1 MKASRKNEAA
11 VILLLLLL
19 PLLWFAP
26 QALGGKTLLPADN
39 LFAFE
44 PWRSFAEQQGVARPY
59 NSLIS
64 DLILE
69 NYAWKSFILEA
80 LRAGDLAGV
89 LWSPRLFA
97 GMPFLAAGQHSGL
110 YPLSIL
116 FYILPLWRAYG
127 VFTWLQLGLAA
138 VNMYVFARVLG
149 LRRPAAIFSAIAFAF
164 SGFFIV
170 SVNFTM
176 IIAAAAWLPLILAL
190 IEVVVQKQARAG
202 RGPYSPVPYIATGAL
217 ALGISILAGHVEI
230 TYYTL
235 LVSGFYAA
243 WRLIGLWR
251 QVGDWRPA
259 LRLGLWLLLMV
270 MLGLGLGAVQ
280 FIPLY
285 ELVTQSFRE
294 GSASLQQVREWAWPS
309 RQIITFLLPDAFGNP
324 THHSYFDIWERA
336 WKPVTQNALG
346 QPLQRI
352 DWGVK
357 NYVEGG
363 NYLGLLT
370 LLLAVVAV
378 MTSLSRNRAFR
389 RFVKS
394 TTQPAEASIPE
405 QPNHR
410 GAITLFAVL
419 AVLSLLFAFGTPL
432 YAILYYGLP
441 GYSQLHSAFRWVFPY
456 TLSMAVLA
464 GYGLNILLAHGRWP
478 MAEHAVRNTQHAVR
492 STQYA
497 IRSTQYPVRILAWS
511 SLLAGISAVAAV
523 LISMAVPGPFVALGE
538 RLLASSDLARQF
550 GYADGAMAWSHQAWG
565 LARFGLMA
573 LLAGGALLLGTRGFG
588 DAGTRGR
595 GGMETRRHGDT
606 GTRGYGDTGTRGRGD
621 SGTRGH
627 GDSETRGRRDAETR
641 GRRDAGTRGHGDTE
655 TRGRGDTGTQGRGD
669 AGIWRHGDTGTRG
682 YGDTGTR
689 GRGDS
694 GTRRHGDS
702 ETRGRGDLPLS
713 PSPRLRVSPSPRLR
727 VSPSP
732 RLRVSPS
739 PRLPLSPSPR
749 LRVSPSPRLHV
760 SPSPRLPLSASLLA
774 LLVLDLWLF
783 GHGFNPAT
791 DPKLLEFKPPVI
803 EFLQS
808 RQDPEQPWRLTS
820 FDAPGEKVLNA
831 NSAMPYGLEDV
842 RGYDSIIP
850 KQYVAY
856 MERIQRQDD
865 LLYNR
870 IAPIYTQMDGQA
882 NYDALDSPLLN
893 LLGVRYVVTTHTIPN
908 PGYKLVYDAEVK
920 VYENRK
926 ALPRAFIVPEAV
938 AAADQDQ
945 ALDLLERLDPAQVV
959 VIEGITADEL
969 LPPASPQLREARIS
983 QRRNREVF
991 VDVNISDRGWLV
1003 LTDNHF
1009 EGWKAYLRPF
1019 GVEGEGITAE
1029 GESIEQQLTLYRA
1042 DGTFRAVY
1050 LPQAGQWT
1058 VRFVYSPR
1066 SFLLGLYAT
1075 FLASVTLLL
1084 LAGWWA
1090 WGRYYRDARSEVG
1103 TVAKNSAVQVVMS
1116 LLNKAIDFAFA
1127 MLRLRVLSPVGE
1139 GSYVFAIAF
1148 YGIFEIL
1155 TRFGLGTLVT
1165 RDVAIDRA
1173 RARSYLANTFVLR
1186 IGLWVLSLP
1195 AMAVVALFYRVALNQ
1210 LTAEEAQAIALFALA
1225 LLFANFSDAITAIF
1239 NAYEKMEYPAGI
1251 ATVIATAKVALGALV
1266 LLPPFNLGFV
1276 GLAGVSLMMNVVQM
1290 IWLGFVMEKQI
1301 FGTRFSFRDTRFLRE
1316 AWFPKHRLDL
1326 DLQRYMLRESGPL
1339 MINNLLAT
1347 VFWRVSQFVLRGAT
1361 NPAALG
1367 IFSAGVKW
1375 LDGLNVIP
1383 AYFTLAIFPLMS
1395 RYAHNGK
1402 DTLARSYRLAVQI
1415 LFMIALPVAVFF
1427 TFTATPLIRILGGAA
1442 YLPDSAIALRIMIWS
1457 IPIGFI
1463 NSVTQY
1469 VLIAVNQQRFLTKA
1483 FIIGVA
1489 FTALAN
1495 LAFVPRFGYLAAA
1508 IILIPAELSLFIP
1521 FLIAVHRHV
1530 AVIPWPRLLGRPLL
1544 AAGLNAAATWGAL
1557 EAGAA
1562 LPLALTGGFAVYLVG
1577 LLLAGTARDEE
1588 FAVLRNLLRRR

>member
-1 MKASRKNEAA
+1 MKSARKNDAA
-11 VILLLLLL
+11 IILFLLLL
-19 PLLWFAP
+19 PLLWFGP
-26 QALGGKTLLPADN
+26 QALGGRTLLPADN
-39 LFAFE
+39 LFAFA
-44 PWRSFAEQQGVARPY
+44 PWRAFADEQGVVQPY

-80 LRAGDLAGV
+80 LRSGDLAGV

-127 VFTWLQLGLAA
+127 VFTWLQLGVAA
-138 VNMYVFARVLG
+138 VNMYLFARVLG
-149 LRRPAAIFSAIAFAF
+149 LRRPAAVFSAVAFAF

-176 IIAAAAWLPLILAL
+176 IIAAAAWLPLILAM
-190 IEVVVQKQARAG
+190 IEIVVQKQTRAG
-202 RGPYSPVPYIATGAL
+202 RGPYSPVPYIAAGAL
-217 ALGISILAGHVEI
+217 FLGISILAGHVEI

-235 LVSGFYAA
+235 MVSGFYAA
-243 WRLIGLWR
+243 WRLVGLWR
-251 QVGDWRPA
+251 HLRDWRPP
-259 LRLGLWLLLMV
+259 LRLGLWFLLMV
-270 MLGLGLGAVQ
+270 ILGLGLGAVQ

-324 THHSYFDIWERA
+324 THHSYFDIWERV
-336 WKPVTQNALG
+336 WKPVTVNALG
-346 QPLQRI
+346 EPLQTI

-363 NYLGLLT
+363 NYLGIAT
-370 LLLAVVAV
+370 LLLAAV
-378 MTSLSRNRAFR
+378 NLFLR
-389 RFVKS
+389 KS
-394 TTQPAEASIPE
+394 KGAEGQKLGGSEERPAEHHIPDSRF
-405 QPNHR
+405 QIPDS
-410 GAITLFAVL
+410 TFVPFVVL

-464 GYGLNILLAHGRWP
+464 GYGLDIVIANWRLRIANLPAP
-478 MAEHAVRNTQHAVR
+478 VTQSAIHNPQ
-492 STQYA
+492 SA
-497 IRSTQYPVRILAWS
+497 IRSPQSAILLGWLAILAGAGA
-511 SLLAGISAVAAV
+511 LATV
-523 LISMAVPGPFVALGE
+523 LVSVFLPGPFVALGD
-538 RLLASSDLARQF
+538 RLLATSDLARQY
-550 GYADGAMAWSHQAWG
+550 GYVDGAMAWSHQAWG

-573 LLAGGALLLGTRGFG
+573 LLVGVTLVV
-588 DAGTRGR
+588 
-595 GGMETRRHGDT
+595 GM
-606 GTRGYGDTGTRGRGD
+606 RGRGD
-621 SGTRGH
+621 G
-627 GDSETRGRRDAETR
+627 
-641 GRRDAGTRGHGDTE
+641 E
-655 TRGRGDTGTQGRGD
+655 TRGRGDGEN
-669 AGIWRHGDTGTRG
+669 
-682 YGDTGTR
+682 
-689 GRGDS
+689 
-694 GTRRHGDS
+694 RRV
-702 ETRGRGDLPLS
+702 T
-713 PSPRLRVSPSPRLR
+713 
-727 VSPSP
+727 
-732 RLRVSPS
+732 PS
-739 PRLPLSPSPR
+739 PRLPLSVSPS
-749 LRVSPSPRLHV
+749 LRVSF
-760 SPSPRLPLSASLLA
+760 SPRLPIFLLA
-774 LLVLDLWLF
+774 LLILDLWLF
-783 GHGFNPAT
+783 GHSFNPAT
-791 DPKLLEFKPPVI
+791 DPKLLSFKPPVI
-803 EFLQS
+803 AFLQS
-808 RQDPEQPWRLTS
+808 KQDAAQPWRLTS

-850 KQYVAY
+850 RQYVAY
-856 MERIQRQDD
+856 MQRIQRQDD

-882 NYDALDSPLLN
+882 NYDALDSPLLD
-893 LLGVRYVVTTHTIPN
+893 LLGVKYVVTTHTIPN
-908 PGYKLVYDAEVK
+908 PGYELVYDAEVK
-920 VYENRK
+920 VYENK
-926 ALPRAFIVPEAV
+926 DAFPRVFIVPEAV
-938 AAADQDQ
+938 AAADQAQ
-945 ALDLLERLDPAQVV
+945 ALDLLEKVDLRQVV
-959 VIEGITADEL
+959 VVEGITTDKL
-969 LPPASPQLREARIS
+969 PPPASPQLREARIS

-991 VDVNISDRGWLV
+991 VDINISDRGWLV
-1003 LTDNHF
+1003 FTDNYF
-1009 EGWKAYLRPF
+1009 DGWKAYLRPF
-1019 GVEGEGITAE
+1019 GVEGEGINE
-1029 GESIEQQLTLYRA
+1029 KGESIETQLPLYRA

-1050 LPQAGQWT
+1050 LPEAGQWT

-1066 SFLLGLYAT
+1066 SFLLGLYAS
-1075 FLASVTLLL
+1075 FLAGVTLLL
-1084 LAGWWA
+1084 LTGWWA
-1090 WGRYYRDARSEVG
+1090 WGRYYRGARSEVG
-1103 TVAKNSAVQVVMS
+1103 TVAKNSAVQVAMS
-1116 LLNKAIDFAFA
+1116 LLGKAIDFAFA
-1127 MLRLRVLSPVGE
+1127 MLRLRVLSPAGE

-1165 RDVAIDRA
+1165 RDVAISRA
-1173 RARSYLANTFVLR
+1173 RARSYLANTFALR
-1186 IGLWVLSLP
+1186 TGLWLLSLP
-1195 AMAVVALFYRVALNQ
+1195 AMVLVALFYRVALNQ
-1210 LTAEEAQAIALFALA
+1210 LTMAEAEAIALFALA

-1266 LLPPFNLGFV
+1266 LLPPFDLGFV
-1276 GLAGVSLMMNVVQM
+1276 GLAGVSLVMNIVQM
-1290 IWLGFVMEKQI
+1290 VWLGFVMEKEV
-1301 FGTRFSFRDTRFLRE
+1301 FGTSFSLRDTRLLRE
-1316 AWFPKHRLDL
+1316 IWFPRGNLDL

-1347 VFWRVSQFVLRGAT
+1347 VFWRISQFVLRGAT

-1395 RYAHNGK
+1395 RYAHAGK
-1402 DTLARSYRLAVQI
+1402 DTLARSYRLAVQL
-1415 LFMIALPVAVFF
+1415 LFMAALPVAVFF
-1427 TFTATPLIRILGGAA
+1427 TFAATPLIRILGGAA

-1483 FIIGVA
+1483 FIIGVV
-1489 FTALAN
+1489 FTGLAN
-1495 LAFVPRFGYLAAA
+1495 LAFIPRFGYVAAA
-1508 IILIPAELSLFIP
+1508 VILIPAELSLFIP
-1521 FLIAVHRHV
+1521 FSIAVHRHV

-1544 AAGLNAAATWGAL
+1544 AAGLNAAATWGL
-1557 EAGAA
+1557 LQAGV
-1562 LPLALTGGFAVYLVG
+1562 PLLFALTAGFAVYLAVLFASG
-1577 LLLAGTARDEE
+1577 AARGEE